1 VQDSANRLVSLRHIT
16 TAMTPVGQPRNVGR
30 RTLLT
35 VLPVAVLAAAPHRAM
50 AADNP
55 GTRQQLDGL
64 VIYFAVI
71 PAGFVLG
78 HSAEYTGREMD
89 GSTPE
94 GRYVHHLLVA
104 LFDSTTGVRIANA
117 SVTAVVQGGHQR
129 SEDYVELGPMT
140 IGGAQAYGGLAT
152 LRPRDR
158 YRIEIDVV
166 RPGTPAV
173 RAIFYHQHLQP

>member
-1 VQDSANRLVSLRHIT
+1 MVSQRHIT

-50 AADNP
+50 AADP

-71 PAGFVLG
+71 PAAFVLG

-117 SVTAVVQGGHQR
+117 GVTAVVQGGRQR
-129 SEDYVELGPMT
+129 SEDCIELGPMT
-140 IGGAQAYGGLAT
+140 IAGAPAYGGLAT
-152 LRPRDR
+152 LPPRDR

-166 RPGTPAV
+166 RSGIAAV